1 MLLDLEKL
9 REDYASHELDIA
21 NADPNPIRQL
31 EHWLADALN
40 AGMPEPNA
48 MTLATC
54 KPDGRPSARVV
65 LLKGINDHGLDF
77 YTNYESQKGR
87 EMAGNPHVAAV
98 FLWLGLHRQV
108 RVEGQVII
116 LPSEQS
122 TRYFQSRPLG
132 NQIGAAA
139 SMQSRPLP
147 DRSALE
153 AEFRRLEEKYAEGG
167 PLPRP
172 DYWGGYKIVPDRFE
186 FWQGR
191 RSRLHDRLE
200 YVLDNSGQWQI
211 TRLAP

>member
-9 REDYASHELDIA
+9 REDYAAHELDIA
-21 NADPNPIRQL
+21 NTNPNPLKQL
-31 EHWLADALN
+31 EHWLEDAVN

-54 KPDGRPSARVV
+54 KPDGRPAARVV
-65 LLKGINDHGLDF
+65 LLKGLDDAGLDF
-77 YTNYESQKGR
+77 YTNYESRKGR
-87 EMAGNPHVAAV
+87 EMANNAHVAAV

-108 RVEGQVII
+108 RVEGRVEI
-116 LPSEQS
+116 LPEAQS

-147 DRSALE
+147 NRSLLE
-153 AEFRRLEEKYAEGG
+153 TEFRLLEEKYAEGG

-172 DYWGGYKIVPDRFE
+172 AYWGGYKIVPDRFE

-200 YVLDNSGQWQI
+200 YVLEANGHWSI